1 MTVEVR
7 REGYVAEVVFE
18 RPGVLNAFGPDD
30 LKLFIAAL
38 EEASS
43 SGARVVVVRGAGG
56 AFSSG
61 DDLKQTADLDASTWA
76 DVLDDFNEL
85 TRIARRA
92 PMPFVCAI
100 DGVCV
105 GGAFEFAC
113 SCDLR
118 IATSRSRFGL
128 PEVRIGLT
136 VTNGA
141 SLLLQQLCG
150 VAFAHELMLTGRLI
164 DADEAHA
171 HGIINWVVAP
181 DRLEAATREMTAR
194 IVGAAPLAVTETKRL
209 LGAAS
214 DEAVEAAMQREAAA
228 CAALFETAD
237 FSEGLVAFREKREPR
252 FGGR

>member
-7 REGYVAEVVFE
+7 REGDAAEVVFE
-18 RPGVLNAFGPDD
+18 RAGVLNAFGPGD
-30 LKLFIAAL
+30 LKRLIAAL

-61 DDLKQTADLDASTWA
+61 DDLKQTAQLDAVTWTG
-76 DVLDDFNEL
+76 VLDDFNEL

-118 IATSRSRFGL
+118 IATSRSRFGM

-141 SLLLQQLCG
+141 SLLLPQLCG
-150 VAFAHELMLTGRLI
+150 VAFAHELMLSGRLI
-164 DADEAHA
+164 DAEQALA
-171 HGIINWVVAP
+171 HGIVNSVVPP
-181 DRLEAATREMTAR
+181 DRLDTATAEATAR
-194 IVGAAPLAVTETKRL
+194 IVSAAPLAVTETKRL
-209 LGAAS
+209 LIAAA
-214 DEAVEAAMQREAAA
+214 DDAVEAAMEREAAA
-228 CAALFETAD
+228 CAALFDTND
-237 FSEGLVAFREKREPR
+237 FAEALAAFREKREPR
-252 FGGR
+252 FGGS

>member
-1 MTVEVR
+1 MAVEVTR
-7 REGYVAEVVFE
+7 DGDVVRVVFE
-18 RPGVLNAFGPDD
+18 RAGVLNALGPGD
-30 LKLFIAAL
+30 LKRLIAAL
-38 EEASS
+38 ADAAGL
-43 SGARVVVVRGAGG
+43 GARVVVVRGAGG

-61 DDLKQTADLDASTWA
+61 DDLKQTASLDAVAWA
-76 DVLDDFNEL
+76 NVLEDFNEL

-136 VTNGA
+136 VTNAA
-141 SLLLQQLCG
+141 SLLLPQLCG

-164 DADEAHA
+164 DAGEAFA
-171 HGIINWVVAP
+171 HGIVNTVVEP
-181 DRLEAATREMTAR
+181 DELDAATEEATAR
-194 IVGAAPLAVTETKRL
+194 IVAAAPLAVAETKRL
-209 LGAAS
+209 LVAAAH
-214 DEAVEAAMQREAAA
+214 DAVEAAMEREAAA
-228 CAALFETAD
+228 CAALFETND
-237 FSEGLVAFREKREPR
+237 FAEGLAAFREKREPR
-252 FGGR
+252 FSGS

>member
-7 REGYVAEVVFE
+7 RNGHVAEVVFE
-18 RPGVLNAFGPDD
+18 RARVLNALGPGD
-30 LKLFIAAL
+30 LKLLIAAL

-43 SGARVVVVRGAGG
+43 SDVRVVVVRGAGG

-61 DDLKQTADLDASTWA
+61 DDLKQTAQLDAAAWA
-76 DVLDDFNEL
+76 GVLDDFNEL

-136 VTNGA
+136 VTNAA
-141 SLLLQQLCG
+141 SLLLPQLCG

-164 DADEAHA
+164 DADEALA
-171 HGIINWVVAP
+171 HGIVNSVVAP
-181 DRLEAATREMTAR
+181 DELSAATENATAR
-194 IVGAAPLAVTETKRL
+194 LARAAPLAVTQTKRL
-209 LGAAS
+209 LVAAA
-214 DEAVEAAMQREAAA
+214 DDAVEAAMQREAAA
-228 CAALFETAD
+228 CGALFETKD
-237 FSEGLVAFREKREPR
+237 FGEGLAAFREKREPR
-252 FGGR
+252 FGGS

>member
-1 MTVEVR
+1 MTVDMR
-7 REGYVAEVVFE
+7 RDGHVAKVVFE
-18 RPGVLNAFGPDD
+18 RAGVLNALGPGD
-30 LKLFIAAL
+30 LRRLIAAL

-43 SGARVVVVRGAGG
+43 SDARVVVVRGAGG

-61 DDLKQTADLDASTWA
+61 DDLKQTAQLDATAWA

-136 VTNGA
+136 VTNAA
-141 SLLLQQLCG
+141 SILLPQLSG

-164 DADEAHA
+164 DADEALA
-171 HGIINWVVAP
+171 HGIVSSVVAP
-181 DRLEAATREMTAR
+181 DELDAAIEEATAR
-194 IVGAAPLAVTETKRL
+194 IAGAAPLAVTQTKRL
-209 LGAAS
+209 LVAAA
-214 DEAVEAAMQREAAA
+214 DDAVEAAMQREAAA
-228 CAALFETAD
+228 CAALFETKD
-237 FSEGLVAFREKREPR
+237 FREGLAAFREKREPR
-252 FGGR
+252 FRGS

>member
-1 MTVEVR
+1 MAVEMR
-7 REGYVAEVVFE
+7 CKGDVAEVVFE
-18 RPGVLNAFGPDD
+18 RAGVLNALGPGD
-30 LKLFIAAL
+30 LGRLIAAL
-38 EEASS
+38 DEASA

-61 DDLKQTADLDASTWA
+61 DDLKKTAQLDAAEWA
-76 DVLDDFNEL
+76 AVLDDFNEL

-141 SLLLQQLCG
+141 SFLLPQLCG
-150 VAFAHELMLTGRLI
+150 VTFAQELMLSGRLI
-164 DADEAHA
+164 DAAEAHA
-171 HGIINWVVAP
+171 HGIVNVVVPP
-181 DRLEAATREMTAR
+181 DRLEAATAEATAR
-194 IVGAAPLAVTETKRL
+194 IVSAAPLAVTRTKRL
-209 LGAAS
+209 LVAAA
-214 DEAVEAAMQREAAA
+214 DDAVEAAMEREAAA
-228 CAALFETAD
+228 CAALFETNDLA
-237 FSEGLVAFREKREPR
+237 EGLAAFREKREPR
-252 FGGR
+252 FGGS